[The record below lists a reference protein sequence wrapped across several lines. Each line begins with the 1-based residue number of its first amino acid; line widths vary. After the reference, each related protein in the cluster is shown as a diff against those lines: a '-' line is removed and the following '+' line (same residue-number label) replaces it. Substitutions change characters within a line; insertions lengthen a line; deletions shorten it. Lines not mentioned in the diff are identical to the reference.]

1 MCVYVYMY
9 MYVYVSVYVYVC
21 VCMWIYACTCVCVC
35 VCIMGQ
41 ELIEGPSQ
49 KKVRRKGLREVLG
62 PLRQALKGILD
73 SKSMG
78 REAHQRSNKRETGL
92 ARQCRWPP
100 CAQGLRLSWG
110 RDRRED
116 ASQHAC

>member
-1 MCVYVYMY
+1 MYMCVY
-9 MYVYVSVYVYVC
+9 
-21 VCMWIYACTCVCVC
+21 VCVC
-35 VCIMGQ
+35 VCITGQ

-49 KKVRRKGLREVLG
+49 GKVRGKGLGEVLG

-78 REAHQRSNKRETGL
+78 RETHQRSNMRETGL
-92 ARQCRWPP
+92 ARPCRWLP